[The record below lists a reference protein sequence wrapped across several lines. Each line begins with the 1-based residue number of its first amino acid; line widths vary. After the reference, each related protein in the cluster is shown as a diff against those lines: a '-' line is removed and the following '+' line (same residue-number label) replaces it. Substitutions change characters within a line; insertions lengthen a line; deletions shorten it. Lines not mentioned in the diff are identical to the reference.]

1 MYNQILIYNLW
12 YLLML
17 CFWRLKIHFHQL
29 NRLIIETLIISSLI
43 FFFQHWN
50 FLYLHLSFLRKKK
63 KNQKKICIWRDSV
76 TSRLVVWL
84 IIWSRYQELS
94 EPSISH
100 LVVAMFTVN
109 TSLPVPMATSSLSSW
124 SFNERTATRLV

>member
-43 FFFQHWN
+43 FFQHWN

-63 KNQKKICIWRDSV
+63 IWKRFVSGEIL
-76 TSRLVVWL
+76 SLRGWL
-84 IIWSRYQELS
+84 CG
-94 EPSISH
+94 
-100 LVVAMFTVN
+100 
-109 TSLPVPMATSSLSSW
+109 W
-124 SFNERTATRLV
+124 SFGVDIRNYQSPASVILSLLCLQLTHHYQYQWQPVLYQAEVSMKEPPHG